1 MDTATQSQEPHA
13 LTRLRRFLLAILSVG
28 QCGTLAELLLLGH
41 FESVQQWIPI
51 GLLGFGVLAVAWHA
65 VSPRPASV
73 RTLQVAMALFL
84 MAGGVGIGLHY
95 DGNAEFER
103 EMTPAING
111 VELVKA
117 AMTGAT
123 PVMAPGA
130 MGLLGLI
137 GLAYTYRHP
146 IVRTRYSTLHSER

>member
-1 MDTATQSQEPHA
+1 MNTATPSQEPLA
-13 LTRLRRFLLAILSVG
+13 LTRLRRFLLAILAVG
-28 QCGTLAELLLLGH
+28 QCGTLMELLLLGH
-41 FESVQQWIPI
+41 FESIQQWIPI
-51 GLLGFGVLAVAWHA
+51 GLLGVGTLVVAWHA
-65 VSPRPASV
+65 VMPRPASV
-73 RTLQVAMALFL
+73 RALQLTMALFL
-84 MAGGVGIGLHY
+84 TAGAVGIGLHY

-111 VELVKA
+111 VALVKE

-130 MGLLGLI
+130 MGLLGFI

-146 IVRTRYSTLHSER
+146 LVTTGDSILLSER